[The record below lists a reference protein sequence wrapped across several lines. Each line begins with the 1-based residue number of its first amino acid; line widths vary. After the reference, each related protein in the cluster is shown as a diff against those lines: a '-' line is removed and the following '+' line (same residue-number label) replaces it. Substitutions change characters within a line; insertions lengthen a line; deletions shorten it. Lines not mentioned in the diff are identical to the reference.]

1 MDGTTFEKMTIRNF
15 LSFGDTPQTVWL
27 DGRRITTI
35 MGVNLDSESQE
46 SRNGTGKSA
55 ILDALAYCLYGKSL
69 RGIPNAGLVRTGME
83 KRQQTIVTLEF
94 HVGDQ
99 HYRIERGEKP
109 SLLRLFQKPVTDT
122 RGWNHEEGGKLIFDI
137 TRPSKPATT
146 DHIKT
151 VIGMEF
157 VAFQYLVANSSENDP
172 FPKLPEADRKELM
185 ERLLGFRQ
193 MTERGE
199 KLKEKR
205 RDLNKEVIREES
217 TLEANKRA
225 NERVQY
231 QLDQLLQKQRQ
242 WNEDRE
248 KNLEELVT
256 TLEVLQQTDVAEQ
269 IATLEKIEEAQEQ
282 SAMIAREEANARAM
296 LNQIMQQMRTLK
308 NVVDNTTMREQ
319 EETEA
324 LKKMLHAECPT
335 CRQAWKPA
343 KEVIAQKREMIAEL
357 VQQKQEGLEEYEKFN
372 QQMIEHDE
380 IINELRGLKNDIPDI
395 DGLRRDLTFSSID
408 EAREA
413 STLIQQVQQEIERI
427 DGEKNPHTETIET
440 MSKDALVDIDD
451 SELQRLR
458 KYVRHHDVL
467 IDLLVSKES
476 YIRKSVLNRW
486 LPRLNNRIHHY
497 LTYMEFP
504 YNVKVDNE
512 LQMQIG
518 DGETV
523 YGWGN
528 LSRGQRQRV
537 TVALNFAFQDLYRSI
552 HSPSNLLVVDEL
564 IDNGMCTV
572 GARQVVELLEQ
583 MVKQQNKR
591 ILLITHRQD
600 ISDNIQDTIMVEFR
614 DRISRIRQED
624 DEDLPDLE
632 DDF

>member
-1 MDGTTFEKMTIRNF
+1 MDGTIFEKMTIRNF
-15 LSFGDTPQTVWL
+15 LSFGDTPQTIWL

-55 ILDALAYCLYGKSL
+55 VLDALAYCLYGKSL
-69 RGIPNAGLVRTGME
+69 RGIPNAALVRTGME

-109 SLLRLFQKPVTDT
+109 SLLRLLQKPMTDT

-151 VIGMEF
+151 IIGMEF

-172 FPKLPEADRKELM
+172 FPKLAESDRKELM

-199 KLKEKR
+199 KLKDKR
-205 RDLNKEVIREES
+205 RELNKEVIREES

-231 QLDQLLQKQRQ
+231 QLNQLLEKQRE
-242 WNEDRE
+242 WNAERE
-248 KNLEELVT
+248 RNLEELVS
-256 TLEVLQQTDVAEQ
+256 TLEVLRQTDVNEQ
-269 IATLEKIEEAQEQ
+269 IATLEKIAEAQEQ
-282 SAMIAREEANARAM
+282 SEMIAREEANARAM

-308 NVVDNTTMREQ
+308 NVVDTTTAREQ
-319 EETEA
+319 QEEEA
-324 LKKMLHAECPT
+324 LQKMLHAECPT
-335 CRQAWKPA
+335 CRQTWRPA
-343 KEVIAQKREMIAEL
+343 KEVIEQKREMIAEL
-357 VQQKQEGLEEYEKFN
+357 VQQKQEKIEEYEAFN
-372 QQMIEHDE
+372 QQMLQQDE
-380 IINELRGLKNDIPDI
+380 LINELKEIKQGVPDVAA
-395 DGLRRDLTFSSID
+395 LQQTLTFSSIE

-413 STLIQQVQQEIERI
+413 STLMQQVEKEIERV
-427 DGEKNPHTETIET
+427 DRDENPHTGTIEA
-440 MSKDALVDIDD
+440 MEKEALVEIDD
-451 SELQRLR
+451 AELQRLR

-486 LPRLNNRIHHY
+486 LPRLNTRIHHY

-504 YNVKVDNE
+504 YTVRVDNE

-600 ISDNIQDTIMVEFR
+600 ISDNIQDTIMVEYR

-624 DEDLPDLE
+624 DEDLPEIE
-632 DDF
+632 DDL